1 MASPTLTNTFEQN
14 FARTLTKLLGQRS
27 VAMAVRGK
35 EAESSLHANGGKT
48 YTYLDLTEGT
58 SQDYTAY
65 SDATID
71 DFTVNASTLTLNK
84 TPMYTFPWDEYDA
97 AVHQANASIIKRNL
111 MSGYKSLDKEMSGEF
126 FTSAITNSSVN
137 DFDEADLQG
146 GAASGNLT
154 WNVSNIPAIFTEGK
168 AFLRDLCGESGDDYM
183 IVTSKQLAII
193 EQSHIANGFKVSDN
207 ALMRGIKVGNNGLV
221 GQLYGVDVYEC
232 DFVPHSFTL
241 TYTGQPTTADTM
253 TLDGVTITA
262 ETTTTSAG
270 SFDIGATADATYAN
284 LVTLINSPLSSSA
297 GATTAFSTA
306 NGRKIRGWYAVQD
319 TSAGTVTFYKKWGSG
334 TATESLDNAT
344 LGTQVVQNV
353 FAKYDALELAMWKP
367 GVAMKQRPEPKQ
379 TRDNY
384 LVYSLFGVA
393 QPNGNLNRYFKMLV
407 DA

>member
-1 MASPTLTNTFEQN
+1 MAPTLTSTFELN
-14 FARTLTKLLGQRS
+14 FAKTLTKLLGQRS
-27 VAMAVRGK
+27 VFMAVRGK

-58 SQDYTAY
+58 AQDYTAY

-84 TPMYTFPWDEYDA
+84 QSMYTFPWDEYDA

-111 MSGYKSLDKEMSGEF
+111 MSAYKAMDKDMSGEF
-126 FTSAITNSSVN
+126 FGKAVANSSVN
-137 DFDEADLQG
+137 DFDESDLIG

-154 WNVSNIPAIFTEGK
+154 WNVSNVPAIMTEGK
-168 AFLRDLCGESGDDYM
+168 AFLRDLSGESGDDYM
-183 IVTSKQLAII
+183 IVTSRQLAVI
-193 EQSHIANGFKVSDN
+193 EQSHIANGFKVSDS
-207 ALMRGIKVGNNGLV
+207 ALMRGIKVGMNGFV

-232 DFVPHSFTL
+232 DFVPHSYTL
-241 TYTGQPTTADTM
+241 TYTGQPSNSDTM

-262 ETTTTSAG
+262 ETTTSSDG
-270 SFDIGATADATYAN
+270 SFDIAGSDDLTYAN
-284 LVTLINSPLSSSA
+284 LVTLINAPASDSA
-297 GATTAFSTA
+297 GVSTAFSDA
-306 NGRKIRGWYAVQD
+306 NARKIRGWYAVQD
-319 TSAGTVTFYKKWGSG
+319 TTAGTVTFYKKWGSG
-334 TATESLDNAT
+334 TATETLDNAT
-344 LGTQVVQNV
+344 IGTQVVQNV

-367 GVAMKQRPEPKQ
+367 GVAMKKRPEPKQ

-384 LVYSLFGVA
+384 LVYTLFGSA